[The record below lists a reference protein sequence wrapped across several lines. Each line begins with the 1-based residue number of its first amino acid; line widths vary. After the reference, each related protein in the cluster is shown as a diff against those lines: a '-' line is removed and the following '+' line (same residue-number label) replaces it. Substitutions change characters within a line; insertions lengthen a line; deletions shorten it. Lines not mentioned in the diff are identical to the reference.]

1 MKKFILLFLI
11 SIFLLFNLTL
21 STSAANIFKEGVYKA
36 ADFNFSQENTYSI
49 QNVSVTDSVYLLLYD
64 ENQLQ
69 IQAIRLAPQ
78 SEKYNLLPLK
88 PDYRIAI
95 VGNGELFIDKK

>member
-11 SIFLLFNLTL
+11 SIFLLFNMALYTF
-21 STSAANIFKEGVYKA
+21 AANIFKEGVYKA
-36 ADFNFSQENTYSI
+36 ADFNFSSENTYSV
-49 QNVSVTDSVYLLLYD
+49 QNVSPKDSVYILVFD

-69 IQAIRLAPQ
+69 LQSIRLDPK
-78 SEKYNLLPLK
+78 SGKYNLLPLK

-95 VGNGELFIDKK
+95 VGKGDVFID

>member
-1 MKKFILLFLI
+1 MKKFILIFLI
-11 SIFLLFNLTL
+11 SILLIFNMAYPTF
-21 STSAANIFKEGVYKA
+21 AANIFKEGVYKA
-36 ADFNFSQENTYSI
+36 SDFNFSAENTYNV
-49 QNVSVTDSVYLLLYD
+49 QNISQKDSVYIILYD

-78 SEKYNLLPLK
+78 SKKYNLLPLK

-95 VGNGELFIDKK
+95 VGNGDVFID

>member
-1 MKKFILLFLI
+1 MKKLILLLLI

-21 STSAANIFKEGVYKA
+21 SAFAANLFKEGIYKA
-36 ADFNFSQENTYSI
+36 SDFNFSPENTYSV
-49 QNVSVTDSVYLLLYD
+49 QNVSPKDSVYILLFD

-69 IQAIRLAPQ
+69 LQSIRLSPQ
-78 SEKYNLLPLK
+78 SGKYNLLPLK

-95 VGNGELFIDKK
+95 VGKGDVFID